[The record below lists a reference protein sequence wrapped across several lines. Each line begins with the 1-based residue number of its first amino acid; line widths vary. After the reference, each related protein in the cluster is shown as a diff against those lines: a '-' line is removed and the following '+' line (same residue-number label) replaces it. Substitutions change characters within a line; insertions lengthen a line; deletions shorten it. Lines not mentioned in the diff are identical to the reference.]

1 MPDLEISNLPAL
13 TGPGL
18 DGNDPVAVADLSA
31 SETKKITAK
40 DLVQSGIA
48 LVDDASIP
56 AAKVAALG
64 SAQLAA
70 NSVGS
75 SQLAN
80 DSVDSSAI
88 QAGAVTDAKIASGV
102 SGSKLSN
109 GTVTA
114 AKLGAV
120 TDRGLDQVGGNIGHT
135 NTVTAGTA
143 SGITF
148 DAQGHITATGAIP
161 AADLPLATTTTVGGV
176 IVPTDGGLEVSVTG
190 EVRHEHDVTAD
201 IVANISFDE
210 HGHINY
216 VTELQPGHLP
226 IALTNAVGAVQVPAA
241 QGLSIDASGS
251 IGLTNTG
258 VTAGTYTKITVDAYG
273 RATTGTTLTAADIPD
288 LNVSK
293 FTTGALA
300 TARIADDA
308 ITAAKLGDK
317 STATIAET
325 TPAAGAFIGQTHL
338 NSLTGDYFLWD
349 GNVWQPIGISVGEVV
364 LAGTYDASTNLMATV
379 TSEGTALGFTVGS
392 ALPAA
397 ATANKGYYV
406 VVSEAGTGTSPAPTV
421 SLSPPDFLLSTGS
434 EYTEIDVS
442 STVVAQVASN
452 VSFSPAGDISATN
465 VQAAIEEL
473 DTEKVG
479 SASPTFTGT
488 VGLGTN
494 ATIQFEGATTND
506 YETTLTVVDPTA
518 DRTITLPDVTGTV
531 ITTGDTG
538 SVTSA
543 MISDGTI
550 VNADISN
557 TAEIAVSKLANG
569 TARQLLQTDAVGTGV
584 EFTSNVDIPGTLDV
598 TGAAVFDSTVRAT
611 GAATLSSTLG
621 VTGATTL
628 SSTLGV
634 TGAATLSSTLG
645 VTGAATFSSTALFTG
660 AATFNSTIIFEGSTA
675 DANETTLT
683 VEDPTADRT
692 ITLPDA
698 TTTVAG
704 LAVVQSFTKA
714 QRGTPVA
721 LTDAATIAVDLSLG
735 NNFTVTLAGNRTLG
749 APTNVTAG
757 QSGVIVVT
765 QDTTGSRTLAYNSVY
780 KFAGGTAP
788 TLTTTASAVDV
799 LAYYVE
805 SSSRITVTSLLNVS

>member
-13 TGPGL
+13 AGTGL
-18 DGNDPVAVADLSA
+18 ADGDSLPVVDVSA
-31 SETKKITAK
+31 SETKKITTK

-64 SAQLAA
+64 STQLAA
-70 NSVGS
+70 DSVGS

-80 DSVDSSAI
+80 DSVDSPAI
-88 QAGAVTDAKIASGV
+88 QASAVTDAKIASGV
-102 SGSKLSN
+102 SGSKLSD

-120 TDRGLDQVGGNIGHT
+120 TDRGLDQVDGNIGHT
-135 NTVTAGTA
+135 NEVTAGTA
-143 SGITF
+143 NGITF
-148 DAQGHITATGAIP
+148 DAQGHITATGAIA
-161 AADLPLATTTTVGGV
+161 AADLPLATTTAVGGV
-176 IVPTDGGLEVSVTG
+176 IVPTDGGLEVSATG
-190 EVRHEHDVTAD
+190 EVRHEHDVTAAV
-201 IVANISFDE
+201 VANISFDE

-216 VTELQPGHLP
+216 VTEIQPANLP
-226 IALTNAVGAVQVPAA
+226 IAETAAVGGVQIPSAG
-241 QGLSIDASGS
+241 GLSVDAAGAVSLS
-251 IGLTNTG
+251 TSG
-258 VTAGTYTKITVDAYG
+258 VTAGDYTKVTVDTYG
-273 RATTGTTLTAADIPD
+273 RTTSGTTLADTDIPNLPASKITTGT
-288 LNVSK
+288 
-293 FTTGALA
+293 FA
-300 TARIADDA
+300 TALIADDA

-325 TPAAGAFIGQTHL
+325 TPAGGAFIGQTHL

-397 ATANKGYYV
+397 AAANKGYYV

-421 SLSPPDFLLSTGS
+421 SLSPPDFILSTGS

-488 VGLGTN
+488 VGLGAN
-494 ATIQFEGATTND
+494 ATIQFEGSTAND
-506 YETTLTVVDPTA
+506 FETTLTVTDPTA
-518 DRTITLPDVTGTV
+518 DNSIVLPDVSGTV
-531 ITTGDTG
+531 VTTGDTG
-538 SVTSA
+538 SVTST
-543 MISDGTI
+543 MILDGTI
-550 VNADISN
+550 ANADISS

-569 TARQLLQTDAVGTGV
+569 TARQLLQTDAAGTGV

-598 TGAAVFDSTVRAT
+598 TGAAIFDSTVGVTGAATLSSTLGVT

-621 VTGATTL
+621 VTGAT
-628 SSTLGV
+628 
-634 TGAATLSSTLG
+634 TLSSTLG

-683 VEDPTADRT
+683 VTDPTADRT

-704 LAVVQSFTKA
+704 LAVAQSFTKA
-714 QRGTPVA
+714 QRGTPVS

-780 KFAGGTAP
+780 KFVGGTAP